1 MKKNRSEQRELRD
14 RRRKQVLKRIQEQE
28 WKWEQWQRWTADE
41 EFHSP
46 HQIGLEEDGD
56 GA

>member
-1 MKKNRSEQRELRD
+1 MKKHRSEQQEMRD

-28 WKWEQWQRWTADE
+28 WKEQWQYRTAE
-41 EFHSP
+41 EEPHSLD
-46 HQIGLEEDGD
+46 QVGLEEDRN